1 MKEINVLLFGAV
13 ADIVGKSSFVM
24 PTPSSTDEL
33 KEQLEADYPA
43 LKNISYV
50 VAVNKQMVT
59 ASTALEPNATVALL
73 PPFSG
78 G

>member
-1 MKEINVLLFGAV
+1 MKEVKVLLFGAV
-13 ADIVGKSSFVM
+13 ADIVGKNNLILSTV
-24 PTPSSTDEL
+24 SSTDEL
-33 KEQLEADYPA
+33 KEQLEKEHPA

-50 VAVNKQMVT
+50 MAVNKQMIT
-59 ASTALEPNATVALL
+59 TTTALEPDATVALL

>member
-1 MKEINVLLFGAV
+1 MKEINILAFGAV
-13 ADIVGKSSFVM
+13 ADIVGKSSFVL
-24 PTPSSTDEL
+24 PAPSSTDEL
-33 KEQLEADYPA
+33 KEQLETDYPA
-43 LKNISYV
+43 LKNISYA